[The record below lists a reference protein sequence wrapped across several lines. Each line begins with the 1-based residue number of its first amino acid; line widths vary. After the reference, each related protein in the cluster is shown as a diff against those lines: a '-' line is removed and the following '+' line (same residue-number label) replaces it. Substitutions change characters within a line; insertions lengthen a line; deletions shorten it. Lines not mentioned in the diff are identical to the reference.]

1 MVAAEI
7 RATMARRRMVQSDLA
22 KLLGEHPSWV
32 SRRLGQ
38 DRRITV
44 DDLDRI
50 AKALGMGVVDL
61 LPVDTRRAGR
71 SIECSPQQPNRST
84 ESHPNGRT
92 RQGDSQVDVPACDR
106 RPRRIRRRDQ
116 PVHGITLLAA

>member
-38 DRRITV
+38 ARRITV

-50 AKALGMGVVDL
+50 ATALGVGVVDL
-61 LPVDTRRAGR
+61 LPIRDRRPGR
-71 SIECSPQQPNRST
+71 SIECSPQQTDRST

-92 RQGDSQVDVPACDR
+92 RQGDAQVDVPTCAR
-106 RPRRIRRRDQ
+106 RPRRIARRGQ
-116 PVHGITLLAA
+116 PVSDLTLLAA